1 MHRYIPGVASAWAF
15 CEAGGDVVQ
24 IDSLWGLPDGLQ
36 FCPHDSFEVDLR
48 IGKVPSKRIRFKP
61 YFIREQLDGSW
72 EYVRV
77 NRKFGRHSSLSDKAL
92 IYIAKQTRKIS
103 DKIDHNAQIM
113 WFCNI
118 PSSEGLGSH
127 IPWYRTTHFGS
138 RQQQHKRYGRSYDIR
153 SREDLDALATEDHR
167 GLCLRIFPEVSLLRG
182 EDFLDNVIAVARQY
196 DLPVEIAGSML
207 GHAFYKFQ
215 SERLVVYHAEPSR
228 KFDRVRERHIFAKL
242 VRDGIPSHIKSGG
255 EEVVEAKLSAEQIRV
270 ALTAKLIEE
279 LFELIIAHDRESEE
293 AELVD
298 VLEVVRS
305 LIEHFGFRYGEILK
319 AANQKRKKRGGFRQ
333 GKFLVQTSL
342 PKAEQ
347 SSFAAQLY
355 SPAVRSIKLGN
366 VRYRKAGIIVPFTAL
381 TEKGQGVTAQISER
395 DPDTYVSIEITSEG
409 LRLKLM
415 APRRS
420 KWNPLSF

>member
-1 MHRYIPGVASAWAF
+1 
-15 CEAGGDVVQ
+15 
-24 IDSLWGLPDGLQ
+24 
-36 FCPHDSFEVDLR
+36 
-48 IGKVPSKRIRFKP
+48 
-61 YFIREQLDGSW
+61 
-72 EYVRV
+72 
-77 NRKFGRHSSLSDKAL
+77 
-92 IYIAKQTRKIS
+92 
-103 DKIDHNAQIM
+103 
-113 WFCNI
+113 
-118 PSSEGLGSH
+118 
-127 IPWYRTTHFGS
+127 
-138 RQQQHKRYGRSYDIR
+138 
-153 SREDLDALATEDHR
+153 
-167 GLCLRIFPEVSLLRG
+167 
-182 EDFLDNVIAVARQY
+182 
-196 DLPVEIAGSML
+196 ML

-409 LRLKLM
+409 LRLKLIER
-415 APRRS
+415 PRTAKRLAEQMELEFDDDTI
-420 KWNPLSF
+420 PG

>member
-1 MHRYIPGVASAWAF
+1 MHLEWGFKDGQVWLLQLDFEGEDKVGEDPKLLLNENRPKFAFEEKLYLEFFKFFQPGARTRWFKLKNISDFCVDDEPPKHRMFFSPGASIERVIGDRKALRRLEREIHRVTGGFAVIRTDTTIKREPQHNLPRTDTIDAKNGAKWLRERCKELKRAGVAPNDFCFIMHRYIPGVASAWAF

-196 DLPVEIAGSML
+196 DLPV
-207 GHAFYKFQ
+207 
-215 SERLVVYHAEPSR
+215 PS
-228 KFDRVRERHIFAKL
+228 L
-242 VRDGIPSHIKSGG
+242 P
-255 EEVVEAKLSAEQIRV
+255 
-270 ALTAKLIEE
+270 
-279 LFELIIAHDRESEE
+279 
-293 AELVD
+293 
-298 VLEVVRS
+298 
-305 LIEHFGFRYGEILK
+305 
-319 AANQKRKKRGGFRQ
+319 
-333 GKFLVQTSL
+333 TSL
-342 PKAEQ
+342 RHRP
-347 SSFAAQLY
+347 
-355 SPAVRSIKLGN
+355 
-366 VRYRKAGIIVPFTAL
+366 
-381 TEKGQGVTAQISER
+381 
-395 DPDTYVSIEITSEG
+395 
-409 LRLKLM
+409 
-415 APRRS
+415 
-420 KWNPLSF
+420 PLELL